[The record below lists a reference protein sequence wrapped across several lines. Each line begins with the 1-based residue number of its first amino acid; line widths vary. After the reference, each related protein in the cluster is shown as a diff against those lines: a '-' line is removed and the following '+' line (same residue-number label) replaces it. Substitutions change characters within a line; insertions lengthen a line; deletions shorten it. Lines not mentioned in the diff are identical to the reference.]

1 MTPPMA
7 PSPAGFAPGGGMPG
21 HLGGAAGAPPAM
33 GAMPA
38 NGAGPAMGAAPGYGG
53 PPSSGYRSMTGP
65 PYPSLAPGTPARG
78 GVVFVIIGMSVVIA
92 ILVIVL
98 LWALFAR

>member
-7 PSPAGFAPGGGMPG
+7 PSPAGFAPGGGMPVNP
-21 HLGGAAGAPPAM
+21 GGVANAPPAM
-33 GAMPA
+33 GPMPM
-38 NGAGPAMGAAPGYGG
+38 NGAGPAAPGYGG

-65 PYPSLAPGTPARG
+65 PYPSLAPGAPARG